1 MNYENLKIPNHVGII
16 LDGNGRWA
24 KSRGLNRSAGH
35 KAGYEN
41 LKELCVHILDIGVK
55 YLSVYAF
62 STENFKR
69 SEEEVGYL
77 MNLIAKKFKSD
88 AKFFMKN
95 DVKVVFS
102 GVRENLRKDVLE
114 SMDYVTNLTK
124 DNKKGIF
131 NVCINYGGHLE
142 LTDMTKK
149 ISKLVKEDKIKI
161 EDINEE
167 LISKNLY
174 QDLPPI
180 DFLIRTSGEQ
190 RVSNFML
197 WQLSYAEFYFPKV
210 HFPDFNKEEFDK
222 ALIEYTKRDR
232 RFGGINYETK
242 SN

>member
-1 MNYENLKIPNHVGII
+1 
-16 LDGNGRWA
+16 
-24 KSRGLNRSAGH
+24 
-35 KAGYEN
+35 
-41 LKELCVHILDIGVK
+41 
-55 YLSVYAF
+55 
-62 STENFKR
+62 
-69 SEEEVGYL
+69 
-77 MNLIAKKFKSD
+77 
-88 AKFFMKN
+88 MKN

>member
-1 MNYENLKIPNHVGII
+1 MSYKDLKIPNHVGIV

-24 KSRGLNRSAGH
+24 KSRGLKRSEGH

-41 LKELCVHILDIGVK
+41 LKKLCVHIIDTGVK

-88 AKFFMKN
+88 SKFFMDN
-95 DVKVVFS
+95 DVKVIFS
-102 GVRENLRKDVLE
+102 GVRENLRKDVLA
-114 SMDYVTNLTK
+114 SMDYITNLTK
-124 DNKKGIF
+124 DNKSGVF
-131 NVCINYGGHLE
+131 NICFNYGSHLE
-142 LTDMTKK
+142 ITDMTKK
-149 ISKLVKEDKIKI
+149 IATLVRDNKIDI

-174 QDLPPI
+174 HDLPPI
-180 DFLIRTSGEQ
+180 DLFIRTSGEQ

-197 WQLSYAEFYFPKV
+197 WQISYAEFYFPKV
-210 HFPDFNKEEFDK
+210 YFPDFDDDEFDK
-222 ALIEYTKRDR
+222 ALVEYTSRDR
-232 RFGGINYETK
+232 RFGGINYNE
-242 SN
+242 